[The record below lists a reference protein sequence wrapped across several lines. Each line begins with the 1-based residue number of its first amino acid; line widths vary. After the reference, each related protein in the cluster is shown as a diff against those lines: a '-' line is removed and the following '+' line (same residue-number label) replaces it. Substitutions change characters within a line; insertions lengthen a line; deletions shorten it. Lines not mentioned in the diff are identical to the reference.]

1 MHWFIDVT
9 GLIIHKTPIIKN
21 SFITYYSTKIKLD
34 TYHGISYMHGIGEKT
49 MLKSKSRM
57 FKGLVEKIDIALSE
71 GTNFDEIAGKLK
83 NVHIKVRDEYIK
95 PLPTDLCTQLAMNEL
110 ESR

>member
-1 MHWFIDVT
+1 
-9 GLIIHKTPIIKN
+9 
-21 SFITYYSTKIKLD
+21 
-34 TYHGISYMHGIGEKT
+34 MHGIGEKT

-57 FKGLVEKIDIALSE
+57 FKGLVEKIGIALSE

-83 NVHIKVRDEYIK
+83 NVHVKVRDEYVK

-110 ESR
+110 ESRWVIGYG

>member
-1 MHWFIDVT
+1 
-9 GLIIHKTPIIKN
+9 
-21 SFITYYSTKIKLD
+21 
-34 TYHGISYMHGIGEKT
+34 
-49 MLKSKSRM
+49 M

-83 NVHIKVRDEYIK
+83 NVHVKVRDEYVK

>member
-1 MHWFIDVT
+1 
-9 GLIIHKTPIIKN
+9 
-21 SFITYYSTKIKLD
+21 
-34 TYHGISYMHGIGEKT
+34 
-49 MLKSKSRM
+49 M

-83 NVHIKVRDEYIK
+83 NVHVKIKDEYVK
-95 PLPTDLCTQLAMNEL
+95 PLPTDLCTQLANNEL

>member
-1 MHWFIDVT
+1 
-9 GLIIHKTPIIKN
+9 
-21 SFITYYSTKIKLD
+21 
-34 TYHGISYMHGIGEKT
+34 

-83 NVHIKVRDEYIK
+83 NVHVLVLTVGVVSVAYSRVHTTPVWPAVILLLEKTR
-95 PLPTDLCTQLAMNEL
+95 LACFRHQEGVC
-110 ESR
+110 S